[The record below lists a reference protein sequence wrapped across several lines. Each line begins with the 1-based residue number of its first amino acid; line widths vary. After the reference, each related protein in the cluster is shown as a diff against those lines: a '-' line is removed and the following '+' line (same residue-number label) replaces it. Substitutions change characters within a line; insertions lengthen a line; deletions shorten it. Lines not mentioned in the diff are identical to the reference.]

1 MSDSKMLRDA
11 RQFWAILRKDLLLE
25 LRSKDIFTSTF
36 LFSVMA
42 LVIFH
47 FAFSPNLK
55 DLTPVAAG
63 MLWVAVLFTSLLGL
77 NRSFVHEKDEECLDG
92 LLLTPVDRPVIFV
105 AKFAGN
111 LIFLAVLQAIVVP
124 IFILFFLGGLPGA
137 AIAKLVLVLALG
149 DLGIC
154 AVGTLL
160 ATISANT
167 RARDLLLPIL
177 YLPVMTPFMMQV
189 VSYTNSVLVGGGAA
203 AESAS
208 WLYLIIG
215 FDIMFLLAGYALYDF
230 VIGE

>member
-1 MSDSKMLRDA
+1 MSDGKIIRDA

-25 LRSKDIFTSTF
+25 VRSKDVFTSTF

-55 DLTPVAAG
+55 DLAPVAAG
-63 MLWVAVLFTSLLGL
+63 MLWVAVLFASLLGL

-92 LLLTPVDRPVIFV
+92 LLLCPVDRPVIFV

-111 LIFLAVLQAIVVP
+111 LIYISILQLIVVP
-124 IFILFFLGGLPGA
+124 IFVLFFLGGISGPV
-137 AIAKLVLVLALG
+137 IVKLALILALG

-154 AVGTLL
+154 GVGTLL

-189 VSYTNSVLVGGGAA
+189 VSFTNAAIIGGTKAVDA
-203 AESAS
+203 NS
-208 WLYLIIG
+208 WLYLIIA
-215 FDIMFLLAGYALYDF
+215 FDIIFLLAGYALYDF

>member
-1 MSDSKMLRDA
+1 MNDGKVRRDA

-25 LRSKDIFTSTF
+25 VRSKEIFTSTF

-55 DLTPVAAG
+55 DMSLVAAG
-63 MLWVAVLFTSLLGL
+63 MLWVAVLFTSILGL

-92 LLLTPVDRPVIFV
+92 LLLTPIDRPVIFV

-111 LIFLAVLQAIVVP
+111 LIYLVILQVIVVP
-124 IFILFFLGGLPGA
+124 IFVMFFLGGASGA
-137 AIAKLVLVLALG
+137 VLLKLAMVLALG
-149 DLGIC
+149 DLGM
-154 AVGTLL
+154 ASVGTVL

-189 VSYTNSVLVGGGAA
+189 VSYTNGVLVGGRA
-203 AESAS
+203 AEDMAS

-215 FDIMFLLAGYALYDF
+215 FDIMFLLIGYALYDF

>member
-1 MSDSKMLRDA
+1 MSATK
-11 RQFWAILRKDLLLE
+11 QFWAILRKDLLLE
-25 LRSKDIFTSTF
+25 IRSKDVFTSTF
-36 LFSVMA
+36 LFSIMA

-77 NRSFVHEKDEECLDG
+77 NRSFVHEKDEQCLDG
-92 LLLTPVDRPVIFV
+92 LLLTPVDRPVIFL
-105 AKFAGN
+105 AKLAGN
-111 LIFLAVLQAIVVP
+111 LIFLIVLQVIVVP
-124 IFILFFLGGLPGA
+124 IFALFFLGGLTGA
-137 AIAKLVLVLALG
+137 AALKLAMVLLLG

-154 AVGTLL
+154 GVGTLL

-189 VSYTNSVLVGGGAA
+189 VSYTNALIMGGTAA
-203 AESAS
+203 VDMSS
-208 WLYLIIG
+208 WLYLIIA
-215 FDIMFLLAGYALYDF
+215 FDIIFLLAGYALYDF

>member
-1 MSDSKMLRDA
+1 MSDSKMARDA

-25 LRSKDIFTSTF
+25 VRSKDVFTSTF

-63 MLWVAVLFTSLLGL
+63 MLWVAVLFSSLLGL

-92 LLLTPVDRPVIFV
+92 LLLCPVDRPVIFV

-111 LIFLAVLQAIVVP
+111 LIYISILQVIVVP
-124 IFILFFLGGLPGA
+124 IFILFFMGGISGPVIL
-137 AIAKLVLVLALG
+137 KLILILALG

-154 AVGTLL
+154 GVGTLL

-177 YLPVMTPFMMQV
+177 YLPVMTPFMMQL
-189 VSYTNSVLVGGGAA
+189 VSYTNAAIVGGPQAA
-203 AESAS
+203 DATS
-208 WLYLIIG
+208 WLYLIIA
-215 FDIMFLLAGYALYDF
+215 FDIIFLLAGYALYDF

>member
-1 MSDSKMLRDA
+1 MSATK
-11 RQFWAILRKDLLLE
+11 QFWAILQKDLLLE
-25 LRSKDIFTSTF
+25 VRSKDVFTSTF
-36 LFSVMA
+36 LFSIMA

-63 MLWVAVLFTSLLGL
+63 MLWVVMLFTSLLGL

-92 LLLTPVDRPVIFV
+92 LLLTPVDRPVIFA
-105 AKFAGN
+105 AKLVGN
-111 LIFLAVLQAIVVP
+111 LIYLIVLQIIVVP
-124 IFILFFLGGLPGA
+124 VFALFFLGGLTGA
-137 AIAKLVLVLALG
+137 AALKLVLVLLLG

-154 AVGTLL
+154 GVGTLL

-189 VSYTNSVLVGGGAA
+189 VSYTNAVFVGGTAA
-203 AESAS
+203 VDMNS
-208 WLYLIIG
+208 WLYLIIA